1 MQMLHGRPL
10 TVCTKLPLGQDT
22 LLVTPHNKGKA
33 GAKEIAS
40 YTTWE
45 LDYRLSLPWDGVA
58 QIGVRNMFD
67 RQAPLPTRNLFNL
80 NQVANYSISGR
91 TIYASYSQNF

>member
-1 MQMLHGRPL
+1 MTSVDSMHKVAIGPRHVAGY
-10 TVCTKLPLGQDT
+10 T
-22 LLVTPHNKGKA
+22 HNKGKA